1 MARNKVMPRTEAA
14 PAADMRSWK
23 ERNAEVL
30 RLGLAWI
37 GARLSNVDK
46 EAAARLAEGYQ
57 TARRQLRD
65 EKTPAALDRLSAF
78 FQLTPFDEDL
88 LLLCLHAQLEGEP
101 SQVTP
106 QTAQALF
113 EIGGFDLSVKAW
125 ERLSPAAPLRRFRL
139 IDRLERAITAVSPL
153 LIDERIGRYLM
164 GEDAIDRRVASV
176 LGPVEGGPLPRRHR
190 PLVGTLAERLRQSER
205 PLAMITGPRES
216 GRRAVAQA
224 LAAGF
229 GLGLVEIKPRLLEA
243 APEYL
248 PVLAREAVLGGF
260 ALLIDMDQAEGQR
273 LVEERLSDFP
283 ILTIAIADGRHELP
297 FTLPVLRLD
306 PLSDRDRVELWHE
319 ALGPHLPDIAEK
331 IELIAQHFRFG
342 PRLIAAAAREG
353 GDLWQAC
360 RDKAGRELEELADRI
375 VPSFGWDDIV
385 LPTEVVHDLKAA
397 VAQIRHSARV
407 YGVHG
412 MGRKYPRGR
421 GVSVLLSGPS
431 GTGKTMAAEVIARDL
446 DLDLFRVDLSRIV
459 SKYIGETEKNLR
471 AVFDAAE
478 TSGAV
483 LFFDEADALFGK
495 RSEVKDS
502 HDRYANIEVSYLLQR
517 MESYSGLAILATNM
531 KNYFDPSFM
540 RRIRFVIDV
549 PFPDAAA
556 RRRIWQKAFAP
567 ELPCVA
573 LDFDMLARLDIAGG
587 NISVIA
593 INAAFLAAAED
604 VPLGMPHIM
613 RAARAEYHKID
624 REFRANLFSG
634 APS

>member
-1 MARNKVMPRTEAA
+1 MARSKTMPRTEAA
-14 PAADMRSWK
+14 IADMRSWK
-23 ERNAEVL
+23 EHNDEVL

-37 GARLSNVDK
+37 GARLSNSDR
-46 EAAARLAEGYQ
+46 EAAMQLAGSYQ
-57 TARRQLRD
+57 EARRKLRD
-65 EKTPAALDRLSAF
+65 EDTPAALDRLSAL

-101 SQVTP
+101 RPVTL

-113 EIGGFDLSVKAW
+113 EIGGFDLAAKAW

-139 IDRLERAITAVSPL
+139 IDCHERSLAAQTPL
-153 LIDERIGRYLM
+153 FIDEHIGRRLM
-164 GEDAIDRRVASV
+164 GEDAPDRRISPM
-176 LGPVEGGPLPRRHR
+176 LGPVDGGPLLRRQR
-190 PLVGTLAERLRQSER
+190 PLVEALAERLHQAAR
-205 PLAMITGPRES
+205 PLALITGPRES

-224 LAAGF
+224 LAASF
-229 GLGLVEIKPRLLEA
+229 GVGLLDVKPRLLEA
-243 APEYL
+243 APDYL
-248 PVLAREAVLGGF
+248 PILAREALLGGF
-260 ALLIDMDQAEGQR
+260 ALLVDISSPEGQR
-273 LVEERLSDFP
+273 LIEERLAGCSV
-283 ILTIAIADGRHELP
+283 LTIAIADGRQELP
-297 FTLPVLRLD
+297 FAQPVLRLE
-306 PLSDRDRVELWHE
+306 PLSDQDRIELWHE
-319 ALGPHLPDIAEK
+319 ALGPHMPDMREKIGLIAE
-331 IELIAQHFRFG
+331 HFRFG

-360 RDKAGRELEELADRI
+360 REKAGRELDELADRI
-375 VPSFGWDDIV
+375 IPGFGWDDIV
-385 LPTEVVHDLKAA
+385 LPAEVVHDLKAA

-407 YGVHG
+407 YGAFG

-446 DLDLFRVDLSRIV
+446 DLDLYRVDLSRIV

-556 RRRIWQKAFAP
+556 RRRIWQKAFPP
-567 ELPCVA
+567 ELPCAA

-593 INAAFLAAAED
+593 INAAFLAASED
-604 VPLGMPHIM
+604 APLGMPHIM

-624 REFRANLFSG
+624 REFRANLFGG